1 MPRILVHRLRDEFDW
16 VLFSLVTVIA
26 LSGVVNLYSTGLA
39 SDAPDLYLTQ
49 IYWLVFGACCAFAVA
64 IIDYRHYERH
74 GYILFGCG
82 IFLLLLVLM
91 VGTEINHSTRW
102 FSLGEYRFQ
111 PSELMKVALVIG
123 LAKYLHH
130 DPRVEGRKLQDLFI
144 PALMTALAMVLILKE
159 PDLGTALLCLLIFL
173 SIMMLTRLTARST
186 ITLVLS
192 TPIVAI
198 LGWNYLL
205 KDYQKER
212 IVSFWNLFV
221 DPEADKLGA
230 GWHANQSMIAIG
242 SGKIT
247 GKGYLQGTAGPHQFL
262 PECRTD
268 FPFSVPGD
276 VVHSHRR
283 AFPGSIWIGDRHRSG
298 IDLLLAGDHQPG
310 DGHGSNAGGGSD
322 ATPVFLRR
330 IVNPHLHA
338 VHRIADERVH
348 SQNQE
353 IALTASQAPAMAA
366 PMSDTRSAL
375 PTATISFAQPSNAF
389 RTVGSGL

>member
-1 MPRILVHRLRDEFDW
+1 MPRVLVHRLRDEFDW

-26 LSGVVNLYSTGLA
+26 LSGVINLYSTGQA
-39 SDAPDLYLTQ
+39 SGAPDLYLTQ

-82 IFLLLLVLM
+82 IFLLLLVLL
-91 VGTEINHSTRW
+91 VGTEVNHSTRW

-130 DPRVEGRKLQDLFI
+130 DPRVEGRKLQDIFI

-186 ITLVLS
+186 ITLALS
-192 TPIVAI
+192 APIVAI
-198 LGWNYLL
+198 LGWSYLL

-212 IVSFWNLFV
+212 IISFWNLFV

-242 SGKIT
+242 SGKLT

-268 FPFSVPGD
+268 FPFAVFAEEHGFLGASLLVLLYLILVMWCIRIAALSRDRFGSVIAIG
-276 VVHSHRR
+276 V
-283 AFPGSIWIGDRHRSG
+283 GSIFFWQVIINLGMVMGLMPVVGVTLPLFSY
-298 IDLLLAGDHQPG
+298 
-310 DGHGSNAGGGSD
+310 GGSSIL
-322 ATPVFLRR
+322 TFMLCIGLLMNVS
-330 IVNPHLHA
+330 I
-338 VHRIADERVH
+338 HRIR
-348 SQNQE
+348 
-353 IALTASQAPAMAA
+353 
-366 PMSDTRSAL
+366 R
-375 PTATISFAQPSNAF
+375 
-389 RTVGSGL
+389 